1 MIEAIPRFLQKQT
14 KKIASLPAT
23 QFYPYKAWPRI
34 LSAISTT
41 RNVSVHVRTYVDEKC
56 QANQLGYA
64 TCEKESRGFKMF
76 GPKFYK
82 LG

>member
-23 QFYPYKAWPRI
+23 PFYPYKAWPRN

-41 RNVSVHVRTYVDEKC
+41 RNVACMYAHTWMKNAKLTNEE
-56 QANQLGYA
+56 A
-64 TCEKESRGFKMF
+64 TCEKGSRGFKMF
-76 GPKFYK
+76 GPKLYK
-82 LG
+82 LE

>member
-41 RNVSVHVRTYVDEKC
+41 RNVACMYAHTWMKNAKLTNED
-56 QANQLGYA
+56 A
-64 TCEKESRGFKMF
+64 TCEKGSRGLKMF
-76 GPKFYK
+76 GPKLYK
-82 LG
+82 LE

>member
-23 QFYPYKAWPRI
+23 KFYPDKAWPRN

-41 RNVSVHVRTYVDEKC
+41 RNMACMYAHTWMKNAKLTNGD
-56 QANQLGYA
+56 A
-64 TCEKESRGFKMF
+64 TCEKGSRGFKMF
-76 GPKFYK
+76 GPKFCK
-82 LG
+82 LE